1 MGSNQSSQVNQTTEI
16 LNKSVTNMVNT
27 NIVKVGAS
35 NSNVNSFE
43 FTTGPRSDI
52 KNCSINL
59 GQKIN
64 ASQKV
69 KVMSQ
74 VSSVNDMKSMLKS
87 SIDNAASQSNSATSG
102 FLSTAFNN
110 QKSNTE
116 ITNILKNEIE
126 NNITNENLTECNA
139 LIDNINKGKLE
150 FNGKWDCGKLGQ
162 ININQEIVSA
172 QVVECFANA
181 AQEAIMQNANI
192 ADAVNKAEQ
201 ANTSKVGGVAEL
213 ASAIM
218 GPYAMIV
225 IAIVIAMVVAIPL
238 LIFAFKSGGSKSN
251 NPTIDVP
258 TPLEN
263 AVAQALRQAYRK
275 Y

>member
-1 MGSNQSSQVNQTTEI
+1 MGSNQSSQLKQTTEI

-27 NIVKVGAS
+27 NIVKAGAS

>member
-1 MGSNQSSQVNQTTEI
+1 MGSNQSSQIKQTTEI
-16 LNKSVTNMVNT
+16 LNKSVTNVVNT
-27 NIVKVGAS
+27 NIVKAGAS

-52 KNCSINL
+52 QNCSINL

-64 ASQKV
+64 ASQQV

-74 VSSVNDMKSMLKS
+74 VSSVNDMKTMLKS
-87 SIDNAASQSNSATSG
+87 AVDNSTSQNNEATSG

-116 ITNILKNEIE
+116 INNILKNEIE

-150 FNGKWDCGKLGQ
+150 FNGKWNCGERGQ
-162 ININQEIVSA
+162 ITINQEIVSA

-181 AQEAIMQNANI
+181 AQEAIMQNTNI

-201 ANTSKVGGVAEL
+201 ANTSKVGGVAE
-213 ASAIM
+213 AISAVM

-238 LIFAFKSGGSKSN
+238 LLFTFKSGGEVPSSIE
-251 NPTIDVP
+251 PTISQF
-258 TPLEN
+258 LKK
-263 AVAQALRQAYRK
+263 ASKRRY
-275 Y
+275 

>member
-1 MGSNQSSQVNQTTEI
+1 MGSSQSSQIKQTTDI
-16 LNKSVTNMVNT
+16 LNKSVTNVVNT
-27 NIVKVGAS
+27 NIVKAS
-35 NSNVNSFE
+35 AANSNVNSYE
-43 FTTGPRSDI
+43 FINEGDI
-52 KNCSINL
+52 KNCSYRL

-74 VSSVNDMKSMLKS
+74 VSSVNDMKAMLKS
-87 SIDNAASQSNSATSG
+87 SVDNAMSQNNSATSG

-139 LIDNINKGKLE
+139 IIDNINKGIYVNK
-150 FNGKWDCGKLGQ
+150 GKWDCGQQGE
-162 ININQEIVSA
+162 IRIDQETVSA

-201 ANTSKVGGVAEL
+201 TNTSKIGGIAE
-213 ASAIM
+213 AISAVL
-218 GPYAMIV
+218 GPYAMII

-238 LIFAFKSGGSKSN
+238 LLFAFKSGGGKIN
-251 NPTIDVP
+251 MPTINVP
-258 TPLEN
+258 NPLEKT
-263 AVAQALRQAYRK
+263 VAQALRQASRRRY
-275 Y
+275 

>member
-1 MGSNQSSQVNQTTEI
+1 MGSSQSSQIKQTTDI
-16 LNKSVTNMVNT
+16 LNKSVTNVVNT
-27 NIVKVGAS
+27 NIVKAS
-35 NSNVNSFE
+35 AANSNVNSYE
-43 FTTGPRSDI
+43 FINEGDI
-52 KNCSINL
+52 KNCSYRL

-74 VSSVNDMKSMLKS
+74 VSSVNDMKAMLKS
-87 SIDNAASQSNSATSG
+87 SVDNAMSQNNSATSG

-139 LIDNINKGKLE
+139 IIDNINKGIYVNK
-150 FNGKWDCGKLGQ
+150 GKWDCGQQGE
-162 ININQEIVSA
+162 IRIDQELVSA

-201 ANTSKVGGVAEL
+201 TNTSKIGGIAE
-213 ASAIM
+213 AISAVL
-218 GPYAMIV
+218 GPYAMII

-238 LIFAFKSGGSKSN
+238 LLFAFKSGGGKIN
-251 NPTIDVP
+251 MPTINVP
-258 TPLEN
+258 NPLEKT
-263 AVAQALRQAYRK
+263 VAQALRQASRRRY
-275 Y
+275 

>member
-1 MGSNQSSQVNQTTEI
+1 MGSNQSSQVKQTTEV
-16 LNKSVTNMVNT
+16 LNKSVTNVVNK
-27 NIVKVGAS
+27 NIVKAS
-35 NSNVNSFE
+35 AANSNVNSFE
-43 FTTGPRSDI
+43 FTTGPRSDV

-74 VSSVNDMKSMLKS
+74 VSSVNDMKTMLKS
-87 SIDNAASQSNSATSG
+87 AVDNATSQSNDATSG

-116 ITNILKNEIE
+116 INSILKNEIE

-150 FNGKWDCGKLGQ
+150 FNGKWDCGERGQ
-162 ININQEIVSA
+162 INVNQELVSA

-192 ADAVNKAEQ
+192 ADAVNKSAQ
-201 ANTSKVGGVAEL
+201 ANTSKVGGVAE
-213 ASAIM
+213 AISAVM
-218 GPYAMIV
+218 GPYAMIM
-225 IAIVIAMVVAIPL
+225 IAIVIGIIIFIPL
-238 LIFAFKSGGSKSN
+238 IIFAFKSGGSSE
-251 NPTIDVP
+251 
-258 TPLEN
+258 TPSSPQIE
-263 AVAQALRQAYRK
+263 ASIAQFLKKASRRRF
-275 Y
+275 

>member
-1 MGSNQSSQVNQTTEI
+1 MGSNQSSQVKQTTEI

-27 NIVKVGAS
+27 NIVKAGAS